1 MGAPSTPLRAHHRLL
16 KEILS
21 SSFSDAGVS
30 PTPEELDLVSKVFQ
44 RAGGSWV
51 RVYGGAV
58 RDVTLLKKTLKVAV
72 AKNHLTKAPKW
83 GG

>member
-1 MGAPSTPLRAHHRLL
+1 MGAPATPLRAHHRLL

-21 SSFSDAGVS
+21 SSFSDAKVN
-30 PTPEELDLVSKVFQ
+30 PTPDDLNLVSRVFQ
-44 RAGGSWV
+44 RAGGSWI
-51 RVYGGAV
+51 RVYGGSV

-72 AKNHLTKAPKW
+72 QKGYLTKASNW

>member
-21 SSFSDAGVS
+21 SSFSDAKVAPS
-30 PTPEELDLVSKVFQ
+30 PEELDLISRVFQ

-51 RVYGGAV
+51 RVYGGSV

-72 AKNHLTKAPKW
+72 AKGHLSKAPNW

>member
-1 MGAPSTPLRAHHRLL
+1 MAQPSTPVRAHHRLL

-21 SSFSDAGVS
+21 SSFSGSGVA
-30 PTPEELDLVSKVFQ
+30 PTPDELDLVSRVFQ

-51 RVYGGAV
+51 RVYSGSV

-72 AKNHLTKAPKW
+72 SKGHFTKASNW